1 MANLAAF
8 GLAVTTP
15 PGWEGEIYLP
25 RDLGVPAGPASVSGA
40 AALASATAALASAD
54 AAAPVPI
61 LHVANFPLPV
71 QRGDYGGGAVEL
83 MGPEDLFVSL
93 LEHPPEEAASAL
105 FSHDGLVWPLR
116 VDDFS
121 PQVMQRR
128 IPGQAGCQRFFTHR
142 HRPFCLY
149 VAIGSYRNRAALV
162 AQVNV
167 VLATVGFD

>member
-25 RDLGVPAGPASVSGA
+25 RDLGVPAGPASVTGA
-40 AALASATAALASAD
+40 AALAPATAAP
-54 AAAPVPI
+54 APVPI

-83 MGPEDLFVSL
+83 MGPGDLFVSL

-105 FSHDGLVWPLR
+105 FSHNGLLWPLTI
-116 VDDFS
+116 DDFS

-142 HRPFCLY
+142 ARPFCLY
-149 VAIGSYRNRAALV
+149 VAIGSYRDRAALV
-162 AQVNV
+162 PQVNV
-167 VLATVGFD
+167 VLATVEFD